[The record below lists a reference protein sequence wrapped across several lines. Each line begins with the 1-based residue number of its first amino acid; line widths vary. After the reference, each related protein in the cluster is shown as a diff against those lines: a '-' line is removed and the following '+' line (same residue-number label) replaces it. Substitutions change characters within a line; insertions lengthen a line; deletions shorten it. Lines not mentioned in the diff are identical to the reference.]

1 MVAGEIGAALWSSDL
16 ETCSIH
22 RSSADTRA
30 FFTSEMFN
38 VWLNHGWFGSRV
50 VSVLDSG
57 AVGSRLESQPRRCRV
72 IVLGKLFTPIVP
84 LFTNQR
90 SW

>member
-50 VSVLDSG
+50 VSVLTQAQKGLGSNRIRD
-57 AVGSRLESQPRRCRV
+57 AVG
-72 IVLGKLFTPIVP
+72 
-84 LFTNQR
+84 
-90 SW
+90 